1 MQKVRKTIPL
11 RWGRRR
17 SLQQLQDAQFGCAA
31 LKLFV
36 FVALLY
42 RPEFDVTKRLFRQI
56 CFNGQEPQHRQD
68 STYVRIRSGV
78 V

>member
-42 RPEFDVTKRLFRQI
+42 RPGFDVTKRLFR
-56 CFNGQEPQHRQD
+56 
-68 STYVRIRSGV
+68 
-78 V
+78 